1 MKLPNHTSLK
11 EWSTVI
17 DALGRGEQVLLIRKG
32 GIADPTFGV
41 EAERFYLFPTF
52 FHSGSGEPPLSAV
65 ISHWAEVVKT
75 WRVRDLELLYAL
87 QPFTIMD
94 RANLD
99 TRYRFREDQALH
111 VLAVRAWRLP
121 QPVTIVLTPA
131 YAGCRSWVSIDD
143 EIDVDGS
150 EPALSEE
157 ALARRI
163 EEVGSVLH
171 AECPRVPGRSINIR
185 HS

>member
-17 DALGRGEQVLLIRKG
+17 DALGRGEHMLLIRKG

-41 EAERFYLFPTF
+41 EAERFYLFPTY
-52 FHSGSGEPPLSAV
+52 FHSGSGAPPQSVL

-75 WRVRDLELLYAL
+75 WRVRDLDLLYAL
-87 QPFTIMD
+87 EPFTVMD

-121 QPVTIVLTPA
+121 QPVTIALTPE

-150 EPALSEE
+150 SPALSESE
-157 ALARRI
+157 LARRI
-163 EEVGSVLH
+163 EEVGNVLDRER
-171 AECPRVPGRSINIR
+171 ARIG
-185 HS
+185 

>member
-1 MKLPNHTSLK
+1 MKLANHTSLK

-17 DALGRGEQVLLIRKG
+17 EALGRGEHILLIRKG
-32 GIADPTFGV
+32 GIADPAFGV

-52 FHSGSGEPPLSAV
+52 FHAGSGEPPQTV
-65 ISHWAEVVKT
+65 MISHWAEVVKT
-75 WRVRDLELLYAL
+75 WRVRDPELLYAL
-87 QPFTIMD
+87 EPFTIMD
-94 RANLD
+94 RASLD

-121 QPVTIVLTPA
+121 HPVAIALKPE

-150 EPALSEE
+150 MAALSDE
-157 ALARRI
+157 ALALRI
-163 EEVGSVLH
+163 SQVERVLDT
-171 AECPRVPGRSINIR
+171 ASTPAAR
-185 HS
+185 

>member
-11 EWSTVI
+11 EWASVI
-17 DALGRGEQVLLIRKG
+17 DALGRGEQILLIRKG
-32 GIADPTFGV
+32 GIADPKFGV
-41 EAERFYLFPTF
+41 EAERFYLFPTY
-52 FHSGSGEPPLSAV
+52 FHTGPSAENAEPADRV
-65 ISHWAEVVKT
+65 NITHWAEVVET

-94 RANLD
+94 RENLD

-121 QPVTIVLTPA
+121 RPATIAVTPA

-150 EPALSEE
+150 VAVLSEQV
-157 ALARRI
+157 LARKI
-163 EEVGSVLH
+163 DEVAGLL
-171 AECPRVPGRSINIR
+171 G
-185 HS
+185 

>member
-1 MKLPNHTSLK
+1 MKLANHTSLK

-17 DALGRGEQVLLIRKG
+17 DALGRGEQILLIRKG

-52 FHSGSGEPPLSAV
+52 FHTGSGEPPESV
-65 ISHWAEVVKT
+65 RISHWAEVVKT

-87 QPFTIMD
+87 EPFTIMD

-121 QPVTIVLTPA
+121 QPVTIALKPE

-143 EIDVDGS
+143 EIDVEGS
-150 EPALSEE
+150 VPALSEDV
-157 ALARRI
+157 LVDRI
-163 EEVGSVLH
+163 SQVAGVLDR
-171 AECPRVPGRSINIR
+171 AVAASPC
-185 HS
+185 

>member
-1 MKLPNHTSLK
+1 MKLANHTSLK

-17 DALGRGEQVLLIRKG
+17 DALGRGEQILLIRKG

-41 EAERFYLFPTF
+41 EAERFYLFPTY
-52 FHSGSGEPPLSAV
+52 FHTGSGEPPESV
-65 ISHWAEVVKT
+65 TISHWAEVVKT

-87 QPFTIMD
+87 EPFTIMD

-99 TRYRFREDQALH
+99 TRYRFRGDQALH

-121 QPVTIVLTPA
+121 QAVTIALKPE
-131 YAGCRSWVSIDD
+131 YAGCKSWVSIDD

-150 EPALSEE
+150 VPALSEE
-157 ALARRI
+157 ELHRKI
-163 EEVGSVLH
+163 ELVDAQLGHVVAASP
-171 AECPRVPGRSINIR
+171 C
-185 HS
+185 

>member
-1 MKLPNHTSLK
+1 MKLANHTSLK

-17 DALGRGEQVLLIRKG
+17 DALGRGEQILLIRKG

-41 EAERFYLFPTF
+41 EAERFYLFPTY
-52 FHSGSGEPPLSAV
+52 FHTGSGEPPESV
-65 ISHWAEVVKT
+65 GISHWAEVVKT
-75 WRVRDLELLYAL
+75 WRVSDLELLYAL
-87 QPFTIMD
+87 EPFTIMD

-99 TRYRFREDQALH
+99 TRYRFRGDQALH

-121 QPVTIVLTPA
+121 QPVTIALKPE

-150 EPALSEE
+150 VAALSDD
-157 ALARRI
+157 ALAGRI
-163 EEVGSVLH
+163 SQVAHVLGGP
-171 AECPRVPGRSINIR
+171 AAVSA
-185 HS
+185 

>member
-17 DALGRGEQVLLIRKG
+17 DALGRGEHMLLIRKG

-52 FHSGSGEPPLSAV
+52 FHSSSAEPPQSVV

-87 QPFTIMD
+87 EPFTVME

-121 QPVTIVLTPA
+121 QPVTIALKPE

-150 EPALSEE
+150 VAALSED
-157 ALARRI
+157 ALADRI
-163 EEVGSVLH
+163 SQVARVLGK
-171 AECPRVPGRSINIR
+171 AATVSA
-185 HS
+185 

>member
-17 DALGRGEQVLLIRKG
+17 DALGRGEQILLIRKG

-41 EAERFYLFPTF
+41 EAERFYLFPTY
-52 FHSGSGEPPLSAV
+52 FHTGSGEPSQSV
-65 ISHWAEVVKT
+65 TISHWAEVVKT

-99 TRYRFREDQALH
+99 TRYRFRGDQALH

-121 QPVTIVLTPA
+121 QPVPIALKPE

-150 EPALSEE
+150 VSALTEE
-157 ALARRI
+157 ALAVRV
-163 EEVGSVLH
+163 EEVDAQL
-171 AECPRVPGRSINIR
+171 GRIVAVSPC
-185 HS
+185 